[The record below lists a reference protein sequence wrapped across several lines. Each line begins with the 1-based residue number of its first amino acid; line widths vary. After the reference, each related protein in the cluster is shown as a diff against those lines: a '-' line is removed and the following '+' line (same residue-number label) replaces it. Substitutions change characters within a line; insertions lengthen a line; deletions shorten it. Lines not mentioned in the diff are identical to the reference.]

1 MKKLSKTGRVLSILY
16 RLMRGEKIAIQ
27 DCAEEYEV
35 STKSIQ
41 RDISAIRSFL
51 SEYRELT
58 GDLELRCNKQE
69 HSYRLSSQDMVQ
81 ARDLL
86 LILKV
91 LLGSRALDKLSLN
104 SLLGRLAAYNTKEQ
118 QEFLRE
124 SCKRELDG
132 YYPVGK
138 DTYSV
143 VAERM
148 WLLEETI
155 RSGHTVRIVY
165 ERLDGERVERILYPI
180 ATQFDR
186 FYFYLLACRADK
198 EDRKVIYY
206 RIDRICEAEPLEERI
221 PIGLEDRR
229 KLELVK
235 QYNQNM
241 FMGKHTRIRFLYT
254 GPSVEAI
261 LDKFAAAEVVKQD
274 ENGAEITAQ
283 VEYSRGTLMELLGQ
297 GSWVK
302 VLAPKQLVEDM
313 KKELDAIKGNYKT

>member
-1 MKKLSKTGRVLSILY
+1 MKKLDKTGRVLSILY
-16 RLMRGEKIAIQ
+16 RLMRGEKIVIQ
-27 DCAEEYEV
+27 DCAEGYEV

-58 GDLELRCNKQE
+58 GNLELQCDKQE

-86 LILKV
+86 LILKI
-91 LLGSRALDKLSLN
+91 LLGSRALDKQSLSN
-104 SLLGRLAAYNTKEQ
+104 LLGRMAAYNTKEQ
-118 QEFLRE
+118 QDFLRE

-138 DTYSV
+138 DTYGV

-148 WLLEETI
+148 WLLEEAI

-180 ATQFDR
+180 TTQFDH

-206 RIDRICEAEPLEERI
+206 RIDRICDAESLEKRI

-261 LDKFAAAEVVKQD
+261 LDKFAAAEIVKQD

-302 VLAPKQLVEDM
+302 VLAPKQLVEDIR
-313 KKELDAIKGNYKT
+313 KELKLMCDYYV